1 MTIISLRIEE
11 RGLSFVIC
19 ILCTYNTLLN
29 RSLYNSKSDSEIVNK
44 TKSSSSTTTEMEVG
58 AGAALK
64 EEKKKGKVSSFYTN
78 FANNTSYVIGAV

>member
-1 MTIISLRIEE
+1 MTIISLRIAEG
-11 RGLSFVIC
+11 GLSFVIC

-44 TKSSSSTTTEMEVG
+44 TKLSSTTTEMEVG

>member
-1 MTIISLRIEE
+1 MTIISLRIAEQ
-11 RGLSFVIC
+11 GLSFVIC

-44 TKSSSSTTTEMEVG
+44 TKLSSTTTEMEVG

>member
-1 MTIISLRIEE
+1 MTIISLGIAEG
-11 RGLSFVIC
+11 GLSFVIC

-44 TKSSSSTTTEMEVG
+44 TKLSSTTTEMEVG

>member
-1 MTIISLRIEE
+1 M
-11 RGLSFVIC
+11 
-19 ILCTYNTLLN
+19 
-29 RSLYNSKSDSEIVNK
+29 NK
-44 TKSSSSTTTEMEVG
+44 TKLSSTTTEMEVG